1 MERLDT
7 DTKTISLIK
16 KINLFEGH
24 FADQETFV
32 LYLPLWVV
40 DVIMNSISGF
50 PNHSKVYA
58 RMVRRICYRMR
69 SFDPDD
75 YKGGVTI
82 KNVLKHIDTAD
93 TYWPD
98 SKEIAEWIATYYHA
112 DDLVVE
118 AARNKKYKDY
128 AAEEIF
134 SMAYHRCYMSVA
146 DYFIDAL
153 VKADPY
159 KESKNG

>member
-1 MERLDT
+1 MEQVKA
-7 DTKTISLIK
+7 DTKTISLIE
-16 KINLFEGH
+16 KIRLFENY
-24 FADQETFV
+24 FADPETFV

-50 PNHSKVYA
+50 PNHSKLYT
-58 RMVRRICYRMR
+58 RMLHRICYRMR

-82 KNVLKHIDTAD
+82 KNVLKHIDEAGTYFPD
-93 TYWPD
+93 TE
-98 SKEIAEWIATYYHA
+98 EIAEWIATYYHA

-118 AARNKKYKDY
+118 TARNKKYKDY

-134 SMAYHRCYMSVA
+134 SMAYHRCFMSVA
-146 DYFIDAL
+146 DYFIDEL
-153 VKADPY
+153 VKVDPY
-159 KESKNG
+159 KEAK